1 MSWHEKA
8 EVTNLSIGDI
18 VLSYDI
24 NEEKIV
30 EAEIIDRVEEFY
42 SDGKETFAI
51 STDDYGINLT
61 IFHIVPYYRDG
72 ELILDNCGTIDI
84 GDELIIIDEDELAVN
99 KYWIPFFESLATAL
113 TPCSINA
120 STIALCNCLASLP
133 IVVVLPT
140 PLIPT
145 IKMT

>member
-8 EVTNLSIGDI
+8 EVTNLSVGDI

-30 EAEIIDRVEEFY
+30 EAEIIDRVEELY

-51 STDDYGINLT
+51 STDDYGVNLT
-61 IFHIVPYYRDG
+61 IFHIIPYYRDG

-84 GDELIIIDEDELAVN
+84 GDELIIIDEDELAVTREKVISVEQGITDN
-99 KYWIPFFESLATAL
+99 QVVYHPISSNGYYF
-113 TPCSINA
+113 INR
-120 STIALCNCLASLP
+120 ILLHD
-133 IVVVLPT
+133 
-140 PLIPT
+140 
-145 IKMT
+145 

>member
-18 VLSYDI
+18 ILSYDI

-30 EAEIIDRVEEFY
+30 EAEIIGEVEKLY

-51 STDDYGINLT
+51 STGDYGINLT

-72 ELILDNCGTIDI
+72 ELILDNCGTIDV
-84 GDELIIIDEDELAVN
+84 GDELIIIDEDELAVSREKVISVEQGITETQLVYHPKSSN
-99 KYWIPFFESLATAL
+99 GYYFVNRILL
-113 TPCSINA
+113 HD
-120 STIALCNCLASLP
+120 
-133 IVVVLPT
+133 
-140 PLIPT
+140 
-145 IKMT
+145 